1 MKASV
6 PDSKDS
12 MGMVALSVSM
22 SAISSPALTRSPS
35 FLFHLMTVPS
45 VIVSESWGMVISKGM
60 GLQIQRFALR
70 TLRLYAGRR
79 AREGREGRGER
90 LAQRNLRTD
99 WLATGDHA

>member
-22 SAISSPALTRSPS
+22 SAISSPALTRSPT

-70 TLRLYAGRR
+70 TLRLYAGRWP
-79 AREGREGRGER
+79 REGREDSGKRFAER
-90 LAQRNLRTD
+90 TLGTER
-99 WLATGDHA
+99 LATGDHA